1 MFVENRIQPV
11 RSAKRKHVK
20 SNTISLCC
28 INTNVRLVPKRKTQ
42 WLCKVP
48 IYVSTCQSQKKKKK
62 IQKSKCEVNLALLKI
77 IKPFGMFR
85 RVKINRVTDVS
96 KDHSTFIKVF
106 KPKKWNSKNRQRN
119 FRFGECYRNMFRTYR
134 IIRLISLMIL
144 MILKGRNMFP

>member
-1 MFVENRIQPV
+1 MCLSRTGFSQFDQPKGSTSNQTQFLYAASTQTFVWCRNGRHNDYV
-11 RSAKRKHVK
+11 RSQFMCQHV
-20 SNTISLCC
+20 S
-28 INTNVRLVPKRKTQ
+28 R
-42 WLCKVP
+42 
-48 IYVSTCQSQKKKKK
+48 KKKKK